1 MTLAR
6 HPEVV
11 GLHHITWRATA
22 SAVSNVEVLAEA
34 MAWLI
39 GDEEAVELDRST
51 SYHGPE
57 MTLVKAS
64 TANKRRAARSFARLG
79 EANLRQLIDEF
90 DHRVCYAFSS
100 ASYNYVDRCANG
112 WSSTGSSRV
121 FNNGLEEHG
130 YYYGSVD
137 GGDFTGKAVMIDAPN
152 WYLDGDTY
160 EWNGTTMIWTGS
172 WSTNDLSRVYP
183 RYNGEV
189 NVYLHDSTIQGM
201 SLNDD
206 GELAIFG
213 HNKDSFDRAT
223 AHVEELKNSV
233 VEAGKRTSPPSRKS
247 CRSDAC

>member
-1 MTLAR
+1 LQVADSPPLFEWASWQERWREPRFGNLLTLAR

-90 DHRVCYAFSS
+90 DKRVDQHNVLHFRLSMDS
-100 ASYNYVDRCANG
+100 LIRGEPELVNT
-112 WSSTGSSRV
+112 TGTGTVKGQAKFEVYS
-121 FNNGLEEHG
+121 GLPADQQLQATFDE
-130 YYYGSVD
+130 
-137 GGDFTGKAVMIDAPN
+137 A
-152 WYLDGDTY
+152 L
-160 EWNGTTMIWTGS
+160 
-172 WSTNDLSRVYP
+172 
-183 RYNGEV
+183 
-189 NVYLHDSTIQGM
+189 
-201 SLNDD
+201 
-206 GELAIFG
+206 ELAAR
-213 HNKDSFDRAT
+213 DVA
-223 AHVEELKNSV
+223 
-233 VEAGKRTSPPSRKS
+233 
-247 CRSDAC
+247 